1 MLRACQAGENIM
13 ANAHAGSHSVPKSFW
28 VGASAVLL
36 FMGVGVAGYLATVM
50 TPLDQMPAEQQA
62 RMAVMPV
69 WQTAVYAIAVWS
81 GLLGAVGLLLR
92 RHWSER
98 ALLVSLIG
106 AIGTFLPFAVLPQV
120 RSLGTAGDAIAAV
133 IVIGLCAA
141 SYWFA
146 HHSQQ
151 KGWLR

>member
-1 MLRACQAGENIM
+1 M

-28 VGASAVLL
+28 MGAVAVLL
-36 FMGVGVAGYLATVM
+36 FMGVGVAGYLVTMM
-50 TPLDQMPAEQQA
+50 TPLEQMPAEQQA
-62 RMAVMPV
+62 KMAAMPG
-69 WQTAVYAIAVWS
+69 WQTAVYAVAVWS
-81 GLLGAVGLLLR
+81 GLLGAIGLLLR
-92 RHWSER
+92 RSWSVV

-106 AIGTFLPFAVLPQV
+106 AIGTFLPFLVVSQV
-120 RSLGTAGDAIAAV
+120 RALGTMGDAIAAA

-141 SYWFA
+141 SLWFA